1 MSFYLVTGLP
11 MNLNSSL
18 PGNHLYQS
26 IISLHVHHD
35 YINIAQNIWVLSYGQ
50 IFSCICASPLG
61 QWLART
67 VYQIADFLSG
77 NFADFPAL
85 FCIHISTFSL
95 ILKGCNIEQ
104 DLSSYLVKFYTQIYN
119 IVNGQRALAAFVFSN
134 KPKFINLSYI
144 CRAGI
149 LGIRS
154 SVFWAN
160 CSFFAKKWAN
170 KRFAQKT
177 SN

>member
-85 FCIHISTFSL
+85 FCTYFDFFL

-134 KPKFINLSYI
+134 KPKFINLS
-144 CRAGI
+144 
-149 LGIRS
+149 
-154 SVFWAN
+154 
-160 CSFFAKKWAN
+160 
-170 KRFAQKT
+170 
-177 SN
+177 